1 LYKRQIEGTIGI
13 ALFHYLLQY
22 KYKANTNNY
31 RRREYPM
38 KNNNIMCDL
47 ETGVCGVAE
56 EEEMELI
63 DFSQPQKSIEVY
75 YVTDPICS
83 HCWAIEPVLRR
94 FKAQYGHYFN
104 FHPVMGGLLEK
115 WHDGP
120 IDPANGIYK
129 PADVAP
135 HWREVGEHSRMPI
148 DGSLMIDN
156 PVQSSYPPSRVY
168 KVIQKNHNN
177 DLAYEFLR
185 RAREELFAFNQNIS
199 DPSVMIKIVNKLGL
213 DGEAIVNEAE
223 QPAGQQLLNEDFSLA
238 RSLGARGFPTIIMI
252 NEENKGIKIVGGRP
266 FESYVDGLKQV
277 LNKEELQPKTQPSL
291 SSLLEK
297 EKLLFSKEIEVMYD
311 LEPSDLHAFIE
322 KELPSGRYQK
332 KEILGESYFTK

>member
-1 LYKRQIEGTIGI
+1 
-13 ALFHYLLQY
+13 
-22 KYKANTNNY
+22 
-31 RRREYPM
+31 M
-38 KNNNIMCDL
+38 NNNNMICDL
-47 ETGVCGVAE
+47 ETGVCGVAG
-56 EEEMELI
+56 EEEMGLI

-168 KVIQKNHNN
+168 KVIQKNHN
-177 DLAYEFLR
+177 DALAYEFLR

-199 DPSVMIKIVNKLGL
+199 EPSVMIEIVNKLGL

-252 NEENKGIKIVGGRP
+252 NEENKGVKIIGGRP

-277 LNKEELQPKTQPSL
+277 LNKEELQPIPQLSL
-291 SSLLEK
+291 SNLLEK
-297 EKLLFSKEIEVMYD
+297 EKLLFSKEIEVMYN
-311 LEPSDLHAFIE
+311 LEPSDLNAFIE
-322 KELPSGRYQK
+322 KELPPGSYQK
-332 KEILGESYFTK
+332 KEILGESYFSK

>member
-1 LYKRQIEGTIGI
+1 LKS
-13 ALFHYLLQY
+13 
-22 KYKANTNNY
+22 NN
-31 RRREYPM
+31 M
-38 KNNNIMCDL
+38 ICDL
-47 ETGVCGVAE
+47 ETGVCGVAG
-56 EEEMELI
+56 EEEMEMI
-63 DFSQPQKSIEVY
+63 DFNQPKKSIEVY

-94 FKAQYGHYFN
+94 FKEQYGHYFN

-156 PVQSSYPPSRVY
+156 PVQSSFPPSRVY
-168 KVIQKNHNN
+168 KVIQKNHN
-177 DLAYEFLR
+177 DALAYEYLR

-223 QPAGQQLLNEDFSLA
+223 QPVGQQLLNEDFALA
-238 RSLGARGFPTIIMI
+238 RSLGARGFPTIIII
-252 NEENKGIKIVGGRP
+252 NEDNKGVKIVGGRP

-277 LNKEELQPKTQPSL
+277 LNKEELQPNQQPSL
-291 SSLLEK
+291 SSLLKK
-297 EKLLFSKEIEVMYD
+297 EKLLFSKEIEVMYGV
-311 LEPSDLHAFIE
+311 EQSEINAFVE
-322 KELPSGRYQK
+322 KELSPGGYQQ